1 MQTLV
6 QFHQTKIYK
15 NEINKKKQT
24 LDLDL
29 DLHAHETFIKLTN
42 CSLKSRNIDQ
52 IRV

>member
-6 QFHQTKIYK
+6 QFHQTQIYK
-15 NEINKKKQT
+15 NEIKKNQT

-29 DLHAHETFIKLTN
+29 HADETSIKLTN
-42 CSLKSRNIDQ
+42 CSLKSRNMDQ